1 MDNIISVISTMGD
14 DLRTR
19 SFFRRD
25 VENLIRRH
33 NTSITLDFNGVLF
46 ISRSVAD
53 EIYNVLQQYR
63 EMAIKGM
70 TGNVKTMYDLVVKG
84 RLNPR
89 VYPEINATVVQLTN
103 MAEVNDFF
111 SKL

>member
-1 MDNIISVISTMGD
+1 MDNIISVTSTMGD

-25 VENLIRRH
+25 VENLIRIH
-33 NTSITLDFNGVLF
+33 NANITLDFNGVQF

-53 EIYNVLQQYR
+53 EIYNVSKQYGDMR
-63 EMAIKGM
+63 ITGMA
-70 TGNVKTMYDLVVKG
+70 GNVKTMYDLVVKG

-89 VYPEINATVVQLTN
+89 VYNEVNATIVKLNN
-103 MAEVNDFF
+103 MAEVHDFF
-111 SKL
+111 SKF